1 MTEHGGNIYSF
12 AKRNRVDEREI
23 LDFSASINPL
33 GLPETVISEIRNI
46 DSSMYHYPDPDAGRL
61 KQTISIYYGIK
72 PESVVCGNGSTEL
85 IYLCTRALKPKSVLI
100 PSPTFSEYERASLLV
115 GAEIKYHKLRE
126 ENYFDLEHEE
136 FIKDL
141 KGCDMAFL
149 CNPNNPTGRHIS
161 KELMLKLAKSALE
174 SKCYLVVDEAFIDFI
189 PENSIIHETANNPFL
204 IVLRSMTKFYALSAF
219 RLGFGVFHES
229 LIGNILN
236 NKEPWTVN
244 TIAQIAGI
252 AALNDEKYKKKTFRV
267 IREDKNLMESGFKR
281 LSIAY
286 LPSAVN
292 YYLLKIANAQ
302 QAIKSLQSSNIMVR
316 DCSNFKGLNGSYIRV
331 AVKSKEDNLR
341 LLKGLEN
348 ICAQ

>member
-12 AKRNRVDEREI
+12 AKKNGVDEREI

-33 GLPETVISEIRNI
+33 GLPDSVISEIRNI
-46 DSSMYHYPDPDAGRL
+46 DSSMYHYPDPDSGRL

-72 PESVVCGNGSTEL
+72 QESVICGNGSTEL
-85 IYLCTRALKPKSVLI
+85 IYLCARAFKPKKVLI
-100 PSPTFSEYERASLLV
+100 PSPTFSEYERASLLT
-115 GAEIKYHKLRE
+115 GAEIKYHKLKE

-141 KGCDMAFL
+141 KGCDMAFI

-161 KELMLKLAKSALE
+161 KELMLKLAKSARE

-189 PENSIIHETANNPFL
+189 PENSLIHEAENNPFL

-219 RLGFGVFHES
+219 RLGFGVFHQS
-229 LIGNILN
+229 LIRNILK

-244 TIAQIAGI
+244 TFAQIAGI
-252 AALNDEKYKKKTFRV
+252 AALRDKEYTEKTFQ
-267 IREDKNLMESGFKR
+267 IITDCKKLMKEGFER
-281 LSIAY
+281 LSLEY
-286 LPSAVN
+286 LASAVN
-292 YYLLKIANAQ
+292 YYLLKIKNAQ